1 MFLLPGGKKNTRQ
14 RLGHFRGKRGAI
26 RNKTGRIF
34 VMAYG
39 RRRAMQQKSSEG
51 RTIKAANSAKVS
63 TYTPSLISLKGSYV
77 AMIFRRPLCR
87 NPLDVRKK

>member
-1 MFLLPGGKKNTRQ
+1 
-14 RLGHFRGKRGAI
+14 
-26 RNKTGRIF
+26 
-34 VMAYG
+34 
-39 RRRAMQQKSSEG
+39 MQQNSSDG
-51 RTIKAANSAKVS
+51 RTIKAVNTAQVS

>member
-1 MFLLPGGKKNTRQ
+1 
-14 RLGHFRGKRGAI
+14 
-26 RNKTGRIF
+26 
-34 VMAYG
+34 
-39 RRRAMQQKSSEG
+39 MQQNSCEG
-51 RTIKAANSAKVS
+51 RTIKAANTAKVS

>member
-1 MFLLPGGKKNTRQ
+1 
-14 RLGHFRGKRGAI
+14 
-26 RNKTGRIF
+26 
-34 VMAYG
+34 
-39 RRRAMQQKSSEG
+39 MQQKPSEG
-51 RTIKAANSAKVS
+51 RTIKAANTATVS

>member
-1 MFLLPGGKKNTRQ
+1 
-14 RLGHFRGKRGAI
+14 
-26 RNKTGRIF
+26 
-34 VMAYG
+34 
-39 RRRAMQQKSSEG
+39 MQQNSSEG
-51 RTIKAANSAKVS
+51 RSIKAANAAKAS